1 MSSKE
6 RNLTITSEENMFT
19 KRHYEAIA
27 ELVGSQLLDNPTDS
41 APIIDDWCRMFE
53 DDNPRFKRD
62 TFEKAVNK
70 SLDEAITSQ
79 RGYA

>member
-1 MSSKE
+1 
-6 RNLTITSEENMFT
+6 MFT
-19 KRHYEAIA
+19 RRHYEAIA

-62 TFEKAVNK
+62 TFVKAVNK
-70 SLDEAITSQ
+70 ALDEAITSQ
-79 RGYA
+79 RGYG